1 LTSTTPVTPVV
12 ICADDYALTP
22 GVCAGI
28 IELAELGRISATSAM
43 TLSPHW
49 PSWARQARALQ
60 TRIDVGLHLDWTSD
74 FAQQQ
79 GFGASLGQVMLRS
92 LLRTLSPVT
101 VRAHIERQ
109 LDLFEQH
116 TGTAPDHVDGHQHVQ
131 QFPVIREAL
140 VDTLIR
146 RYPAAHRPWLRVS
159 QVPSGAWD
167 IKAKIINAMG
177 AQALLSLAQA
187 QGLAHSQHLTGVYDF
202 SGDVSAYRHRLQQWL
217 THLPTGAVLMCH
229 PGTDSDPG
237 APYAQARPQEQQVL
251 REAALQDLLSR
262 QQIRIV
268 RGTALFSPHPTH
280 TAPRHDH

>member
-1 LTSTTPVTPVV
+1 MTLVL
-12 ICADDYALTP
+12 CADDYALHA
-22 GVCAGI
+22 GVSEAVLDLARAGR
-28 IELAELGRISATSAM
+28 LSATSAM
-43 TLSPHW
+43 VLSPR
-49 PSWARQARALQ
+49 WADDAPALRELRG
-60 TRIDVGLHLDWTSD
+60 RIDVGLHLDWTSD
-74 FAQQQ
+74 FARAA
-79 GFGASLGQVMLRS
+79 GHGTSLTTQMRRALWHAVWPATAVQRAA
-92 LLRTLSPVT
+92 
-101 VRAHIERQ
+101 VRGVIERQ
-109 LDLFEQH
+109 LDAFERHWQA
-116 TGTAPDHVDGHQHVQ
+116 APDHVDGHQHVQ

-251 REAALQDLLSR
+251 REAALQDRLSR

-268 RGTALFSPHPTH
+268 RGTALFTPRSTQPT
-280 TAPRHDH
+280 PQHDH